1 MSVLQET
8 LRCKQTLRSTS
19 TPLLSSTVSC
29 RCRYR
34 CRVGVGVTKRFLY
47 VANGKY
53 SSHISLRQNAG
64 ACVMLT
70 ANVDSSN
77 TLTQGH

>member
-1 MSVLQET
+1 MSV
-8 LRCKQTLRSTS
+8 SMS
-19 TPLLSSTVSC
+19 
-29 RCRYR
+29 CRYR
-34 CRVGVGVTKRFLY
+34 CRVGVGVGVGVTKRFLY